1 MILNYI
7 WIAFFL
13 VAFVVAAGRL
23 VIGGDTQVFT
33 DIINASF
40 DSAKTGFEIS
50 IGLTG
55 ILSLW
60 LGIMK
65 IGERGGV
72 VQAFA
77 RVASP
82 VFSKL
87 FPGIPKDHP
96 ATGSIF
102 MNLSANLLGLDNAA
116 TPMGLKAMQQLQRRR
131 PATP

>member
-1 MILNYI
+1 MVLNYI

-13 VAFVVAAGRL
+13 VAFVVAMGKL
-23 VIGGDTQVFT
+23 IFGGDVAVFT

-50 IGLTG
+50 LGLTG

-65 IGERGGV
+65 VGEKGGV
-72 VQAFA
+72 IQRFA
-77 RVASP
+77 KMAAP

-87 FPGIPKDHP
+87 FPGIPAGHP
-96 ATGSIF
+96 ATGAIL
-102 MNLSANLLGLDNAA
+102 MNFSANLL
-116 TPMGLKAMQQLQRRR
+116 
-131 PATP
+131 